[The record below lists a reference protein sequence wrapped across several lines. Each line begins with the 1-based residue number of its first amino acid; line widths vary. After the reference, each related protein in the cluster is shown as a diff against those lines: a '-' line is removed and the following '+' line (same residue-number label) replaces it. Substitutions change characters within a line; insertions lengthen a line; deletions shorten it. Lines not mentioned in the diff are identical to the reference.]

1 MDIIG
6 KTKATRLLSA
16 AAPPLP
22 AAACGKI
29 ILLFP
34 CRAMHAIFFS
44 ADSLFTSCEHKVRLL
59 FGRKISFFDS
69 SKYRHAP
76 FVFSKNTDKKN

>member
-1 MDIIG
+1 
-6 KTKATRLLSA
+6 
-16 AAPPLP
+16 
-22 AAACGKI
+22 
-29 ILLFP
+29 
-34 CRAMHAIFFS
+34 MHAIFFS
-44 ADSLFTSCEHKVRLL
+44 ADSLFTSYEHKVRLL